1 MSFSKFT
8 RNENKSIIWGL
19 LHEVGVFN
27 DIPNTQVENV
37 KKIFEQTVL
46 SMKPDFDV
54 FFDNNDEGDDDYD
67 AKASIMITNS
77 NKTVI
82 KKMVDQ
88 VGVLK
93 GKRPMPQNVN
103 PVNMVNPVNPM
114 VPQQRAAPI
123 STKKPKI
130 EEIYRADDLQN
141 NRMSELEIRLK
152 EKQVEMD
159 NMLNNKKPDQ
169 IDFTDKSISDDKLS
183 SNEMERLLAEAL
195 SSRERELVVPA
206 AASNKGGVNSI
217 IKPQESVKKNVSFN
231 EYENEKIVY
240 DGDTSLEPG
249 PEPEH
254 KDRINKSEDEDTS
267 IIEPVRGLSFLS
279 KLKKASGDV
288 SAMVSNPNTSYVR
301 SRIPLDDIMA
311 LGGMDDEDEG
321 DVQNLEMRITE
332 RRKTDETASAGESQK
347 LNEKINIIQNELQDI
362 KRIQDRILNLLE
374 GKYNP

>member
-1 MSFSKFT
+1 
-8 RNENKSIIWGL
+8 
-19 LHEVGVFN
+19 
-27 DIPNTQVENV
+27 
-37 KKIFEQTVL
+37 
-46 SMKPDFDV
+46 
-54 FFDNNDEGDDDYD
+54 
-67 AKASIMITNS
+67 
-77 NKTVI
+77 
-82 KKMVDQ
+82 
-88 VGVLK
+88 
-93 GKRPMPQNVN
+93 
-103 PVNMVNPVNPM
+103 
-114 VPQQRAAPI
+114 
-123 STKKPKI
+123 
-130 EEIYRADDLQN
+130 
-141 NRMSELEIRLK
+141 
-152 EKQVEMD
+152 MD

-240 DGDTSLEPG
+240 DGDTSLEP
-249 PEPEH
+249 ELEH
-254 KDRINKSEDEDTS
+254 KDIDNQREDEDTS

-288 SAMVSNPNTSYVR
+288 SAMTSNPNTSYVH

-311 LGGMDDEDEG
+311 SGGMDDEDEG
-321 DVQNLEMRITE
+321 DDQNLEMRIIE
-332 RRKTDETASAGESQK
+332 RRKTDGTARTGESHK

-362 KRIQDRILNLLE
+362 KRIQDRILNILE